1 MSACVSFNSQLC
13 FLSVRFYNGKEK
25 VFQLFANMWTIWTW
39 GLTPAEHTIKLHQL
53 VASDLQFVMGDG
65 PMGGVALALLF
76 I

>member
-13 FLSVRFYNGKEK
+13 FLSVRFYSGKEK
-25 VFQLFANMWTIWTW
+25 VLQLFAIVWTIWTW

-53 VASDLQFVMGDG
+53 VASDLQFVMVDG
-65 PMGGVALALLF
+65 PMGGMALALIF